1 MNQDSIVLI
10 AIGSFLLI
18 GLITD
23 VIAKKTAIPRVTILV
38 CVGVVLGPQVLNV
51 IPSIV
56 EEQFDWLTS
65 IALVMVGFLLG
76 GKLTSDTFLRLGA
89 PLFWISLAEA
99 LTTAVLVTLAL
110 TLAGLDWKL
119 SLVLGCIGAA
129 TAAEVAFQ
137 SVIDVGAN
145 NRFSNLLL
153 AIVALDDVWSL
164 IIFSVGIAL
173 AAAGTGFESFI
184 HAGKELVGGVAL
196 GVGLG
201 VPAAYITGRLKPGE
215 PVLVE
220 ALAVVFICSGLA
232 QWLEVSFL
240 LAAISM
246 GAVIANIAKHHDQPF
261 HAIENVEWPF
271 LLLFF
276 ILAGA
281 LLELDSIGVIALA
294 TGVYTLARIAGK
306 WSGAFAGASISG
318 VDAKTKKWVGV
329 ALMPQ
334 AGAAIGMALVAGQFL
349 PDYEQILLQIVIAST
364 LIFELIGPILT
375 SVALKKNS

>member
-23 VIAKKTAIPRVTILV
+23 VIAKKTSIPRVTLLV
-38 CVGVVLGPQVLNV
+38 CVGVVLGPQVLGV
-51 IPSIV
+51 IPEIV
-56 EEQFDWLTS
+56 EQQFDWLTS

-89 PLFWISLAEA
+89 PLLWISLSEA
-99 LTTAVLVTLAL
+99 LTTAVLITLAL
-110 TLAGLDWKL
+110 VLIGIDWKL
-119 SLVLGCIGAA
+119 ALVLGCIGAA

-137 SVIDVGAN
+137 SVIEVGAN

-153 AIVALDDVWSL
+153 GIVALDDVWSL

-184 HAGKELVGGVAL
+184 DAGKELVGGIAL
-196 GVGLG
+196 GIGLG

-215 PVLVE
+215 PVLIE

-246 GAVIANIAKHHDQPF
+246 GAVIANIAKHHEQPF

-281 LLELDSIGVIALA
+281 LLELDSISVIAVA
-294 TGVYTLARIAGK
+294 TGVYTLARIIGK
-306 WSGAFAGASISG
+306 WSGAFAGASFSG
-318 VDAKTKKWVGV
+318 SDVKTKKWIGV

-334 AGAAIGMALVAGQFL
+334 AGASIGMALVAGQFL
-349 PDYEQILLQIVIAST
+349 PEYEQILLQIVIAST
-364 LIFELIGPILT
+364 LIFELLGPILT
-375 SVALKKNS
+375 SIALKRNS